1 MVSPLPPPAPTPP
14 TGAMAPPNGG
24 DRTSNLLNLLK
35 FSGAGGQSSQ
45 AQAQALQQ
53 NQDPFQHSQQ
63 QQQQQQPPQQQQQQH
78 HQSHHQLQHQHQ
90 HQNQT
95 QHHQQHQHQHQPGPA
110 VQGPVSFPTQILAPA
125 PSSQD
130 PTGLL
135 RALMSGS
142 HENEEPKHDV
152 VQPPATFGAA
162 SPPDETRAYLLN
174 LLNRPKPSQNDQP
187 LMTEGSRHGSFQQSN
202 ESPVDTTRHLHQV
215 LENASQGQTS
225 SHLPQHKYETSDRHH
240 YEQPAT
246 NYGSYSYQPNQDGS
260 IPVSRLFGNSYN
272 NYEDHQASSSQHH
285 TPKSSNAAAPHAHS
299 AGQSPA
305 GPPFLILKKGDGSPT
320 PPGGG
325 RKNISHERS
334 PLASPQSLRN
344 QASLSNASPAGNAVG
359 TGSVASLASPGRS
372 DRNPETTVAEAI
384 HDLAETASQQAQ
396 EALARAEEEP
406 DSSDYL
412 KDLDDLDNARTEQE
426 FEDIA
431 QHAALAIKKEL
442 DRAENTGALE
452 SVMSPEAALEVRE
465 IVEETAAGHA
475 DHANEAA
482 DGVADSWESA
492 DQDEIVVIEEEPAQ
506 PVKVYNFPMKPW
518 ISIQVHDNGDV
529 ERPQLR
535 DEAIMD
541 IARLKKEFDQID
553 RNLYTATERYMVYG
567 MSKAGGLRVIRQE
580 DGRDAKIF
588 TDTKD
593 RIFNVAMSCTAPDHD
608 GAHRETIIG
617 TGISGT
623 VFWVQIRNGEKD
635 HIEDAHPEQYGF
647 ALPPMSF
654 HEGDAPGGV
663 LKTRARSSTIHPEF
677 FAVGRGKSINI
688 IWPSFIMQHNLFK
701 PGHDRVVDTEQLAK
715 QCSLKIN
722 TGKAGK
728 DFTFSQD
735 DTVIVSLD
743 KSGRVKFWDV
753 RDLTAAKEG
762 SDPRAPTP
770 AHTSL
775 EVKEPMLTLT
785 STPEGEKAWP
795 TSVLLVDKLRPY
807 QKRCA
812 LRYMIIGMKQNHT
825 LQLWDLALGKPV
837 QEFNLPHSKESDAV
851 CSVMY
856 HAPTGMLII
865 GHPTRNSIYFAHL
878 SAPKYNLKSVSQ
890 VDYIK
895 RLIDHDTTIPQPDST
910 AVISGVR
917 EYSFANRGILRS
929 LDLLS
934 NPAMSQDSDEP
945 TLFELYAM
953 HSKGVAC
960 LLIKQAELGW
970 SKDNKVL
977 APVSAVEAGVV
988 SISKL
993 KPPYALPA
1001 EPAHQEPAPPA
1012 PVASRSNVKEP
1023 AAPTAPSSQD
1033 DTATRP
1039 AASSSKKQE
1048 AKDEDTPTPAPVKED
1063 KPEKAERKGR
1073 KKKAA
1078 AVAAAAALA
1087 AESQSQ
1093 SNGGSQS
1100 PRVAPKDSKNS
1111 APAAAAVPSS
1121 YVSMESIET
1130 VMSSLTTMES
1140 RLNSSFA
1147 GTINAAIKSLH
1158 TKLEDGQRE
1167 REKDFEQHQKTLL
1180 SMISDVLNENTQKVL
1195 ESLIQG
1201 QFDLAMP
1208 TISEVARKAVSD
1220 QFSSGTNRQLSQ
1232 TIQKEINKS
1241 LPSAT
1246 QHALQSADFIKGLSD
1261 RVGSTVAVNVQ
1272 REVVNSLTN
1281 QMSTAFTAMATTAC
1295 QQVADDLQRQ
1305 HRSEITALHEQ
1316 RAADSKK
1323 IDELHSAFA
1332 QLTNMVSGMASTQE
1346 QFQNE
1351 FIRFQQQ
1358 TTNNPAPMQQPI
1370 PSQQHQLP
1378 APVQNQD
1385 YSSRHNQVPTQ
1396 VHSQGLNQMQQQ
1408 MQRMQEHMQQQQQ
1421 QGSQNYGSMQ
1431 SPENSQHRSVTYQQ
1445 SQASSHGH
1453 GQHGAPYQQGHT
1465 NSQALTLTNPSQG
1478 DEEFD
1483 QELADCVTR
1492 IDGLIKAGRTEDAL
1506 LRWLQSGRE
1515 QFIFDRLMS
1524 KYSPQLVLDGMPGLL
1539 LLTIA
1544 TTICQSLDSVTRE
1557 RVAWL
1562 EVVVHKIST
1571 DFDSMEADARAIT
1584 PKIFHLI
1591 ITNTENL
1598 FVRISSTRG
1607 NDPILKNLSQMMGVA
1622 KRTLEAHNA
1631 RHYG

>member
-14 TGAMAPPNGG
+14 TGAMVPPTG
-24 DRTSNLLNLLK
+24 DRTSNLLNLL
-35 FSGAGGQSSQ
+35 
-45 AQAQALQQ
+45 
-53 NQDPFQHSQQ
+53 NQDSFQHFQQHQHQPQPPLQ
-63 QQQQQQPPQQQQQQH
+63 QQQQQQPQHPSPAPPTVASSSSASTSAPGRSCYAGPCSFPDADPGPCPFVAGPYWPPPCSHERKPRERGAQQH
-78 HQSHHQLQHQHQ
+78 DAPPTGDLWALATAASSSRTSHPSIPPASA
-90 HQNQT
+90 
-95 QHHQQHQHQHQPGPA
+95 PGPGQRIA
-110 VQGPVSFPTQILAPA
+110 GTEFFAPIPAQPVRDLRQAP
-125 PSSQD
+125 
-130 PTGLL
+130 L
-135 RALMSGS
+135 RAGL
-142 HENEEPKHDV
+142 
-152 VQPPATFGAA
+152 PPATAR
-162 SPPDETRAYLLN
+162 TRS
-174 LLNRPKPSQNDQP
+174 K
-187 LMTEGSRHGSFQQSN
+187 
-202 ESPVDTTRHLHQV
+202 
-215 LENASQGQTS
+215 
-225 SHLPQHKYETSDRHH
+225 
-240 YEQPAT
+240 
-246 NYGSYSYQPNQDGS
+246 PNQDGS

-272 NYEDHQASSSQHH
+272 NYEDHQTSSSQHH
-285 TPKSSNAAAPHAHS
+285 TPKSSNAAVTHAHS

-305 GPPFLILKKGDGSPT
+305 GPPFLILKKGRRLAHA
-320 PPGGG
+320 PGAG

-334 PLASPQSLRN
+334 PLASPQSLRS
-344 QASLSNASPAGNAVG
+344 QAVHSTVSPAGNAIG
-359 TGSVASLASPGRS
+359 NPTPGSAASLASPGRA
-372 DRNPETTVAEAI
+372 DRNPETYCAACC
-384 HDLAETASQQAQ
+384 
-396 EALARAEEEP
+396 
-406 DSSDYL
+406 SSH
-412 KDLDDLDNARTEQE
+412 Q
-426 FEDIA
+426 
-431 QHAALAIKKEL
+431 KEL
-442 DRAENTGALE
+442 DRAENSGALE
-452 SVMSPEAALEVRE
+452 KIMSPEAALEFVRSSDA
-465 IVEETAAGHA
+465 AAGHA
-475 DHANEAA
+475 DHSNEAA
-482 DGVADSWESA
+482 AASLTAGKAPTRMRSSS
-492 DQDEIVVIEEEPAQ
+492 IEEEPAQ
-506 PVKVYNFPMKPW
+506 PVK
-518 ISIQVHDNGDV
+518 
-529 ERPQLR
+529 RPQLAA
-535 DEAIMD
+535 EAIMD

-553 RNLYTATERYMVYG
+553 RNLYTATERYIVYG
-567 MSKAGGLRVIRQE
+567 MSKSGG
-580 DGRDAKIF
+580 
-588 TDTKD
+588 

-623 VFWVQIRNGEKD
+623 VFWVQILNGEKD
-635 HIEDAHPEQYGF
+635 HIEDANPEQYGF

-654 HEGDAPGGV
+654 HEETRRVECSRLAPAHPPSTRV
-663 LKTRARSSTIHPEF
+663 LCCWPRK
-677 FAVGRGKSINI
+677 VYYI
-688 IWPSFIMQHNLFK
+688 IWPSFIMQQNLFK

-812 LRYMIIGMKQNHT
+812 LQ
-825 LQLWDLALGKPV
+825 
-837 QEFNLPHSKESDAV
+837 FNLPHSKESDAV

-917 EYSFANRGILRS
+917 EYSLPTEEFCAVS
-929 LDLLS
+929 TCWS
-934 NPAMSQDSDEP
+934 TPAMSQDSDEP

-977 APVSAVEAGVV
+977 APVSAVDAGVV

-993 KPPYALPA
+993 KPPHALPA
-1001 EPAHQEPAPPA
+1001 EPAHQEPAPALPA
-1012 PVASRSNVKEP
+1012 PARSNTKEST
-1023 AAPTAPSSQD
+1023 AHTAPSSQD
-1033 DTATRP
+1033 ETATRP
-1039 AASSSKKQE
+1039 TAASKKQE
-1048 AKDEDTPTPAPVKED
+1048 SKDEDTPTTAPVKDD

-1100 PRVAPKDSKNS
+1100 PRVTPKDSKS
-1111 APAAAAVPSS
+1111 ATAAVPAVPSS

-1130 VMSSLTTMES
+1130 VMNSLTTMES

-1167 REKDFEQHQKTLL
+1167 REKDFDQHQKTLL
-1180 SMISDVLNENTQKVL
+1180 TMISDVLNENTQKVL

-1208 TISEVARKAVSD
+1208 TISDVARKAVSE

-1246 QHALQSADFIKGLSD
+1246 QHALQSTDFIKGLSD
-1261 RVGSTVAVNVQ
+1261 RVGSTVAANVQ
-1272 REVVNSLTN
+1272 REVVHSLTN
-1281 QMSTAFTAMATTAC
+1281 QMSTAFTVMATTAC

-1305 HRSEITALHEQ
+1305 HHSEMTALHEQ

-1323 IDELHSAFA
+1323 IDELHTAFA
-1332 QLTNMVSGMASTQE
+1332 QLTSM
-1346 QFQNE
+1346 
-1351 FIRFQQQ
+1351 
-1358 TTNNPAPMQQPI
+1358 
-1370 PSQQHQLP
+1370 HQLP
-1378 APVQNQD
+1378 PAIQGQEYGP
-1385 YSSRHNQVPTQ
+1385 RHGQGPSQ
-1396 VHSQGLNQMQQQ
+1396 VHSQGLTQMQQQ
-1408 MQRMQEHMQQQQQ
+1408 PA
-1421 QGSQNYGSMQ
+1421 YGSMQ
-1431 SPENSQHRSVTYQQ
+1431 SPEASQHRSVGYQQ

-1453 GQHGAPYQQGHT
+1453 GQHGAPYQQSHA
-1465 NSQALTLTNPSQG
+1465 NSQALTLANQSQG
-1478 DEEFD
+1478 EEEFD
-1483 QELADCVTR
+1483 QELADCVAR

-1571 DFDSMEADARAIT
+1571 DFDNMEADARAIT

-1622 KRTLEAHNA
+1622 KRTLETHST

>member
-1 MVSPLPPPAPTPP
+1 MVPP
-14 TGAMAPPNGG
+14 TAG

-35 FSGAGGQSSQ
+35 FSGAGAQASQ
-45 AQAQALQQ
+45 AQAQTFQQ
-53 NQDPFQHSQQ
+53 SQDQFQHQQQQPPPPQQ
-63 QQQQQQPPQQQQQQH
+63 QQQQQQPQQHH
-78 HQSHHQLQHQHQ
+78 HQSHHQLQHQP
-90 HQNQT
+90 
-95 QHHQQHQHQHQPGPA
+95 QHQHQSGSAMQAPA
-110 VQGPVSFPTQILAPA
+110 SFPTQILAPA

-142 HENEEPKHDV
+142 HENEEPKHDA
-152 VQPPATFGAA
+152 QPTATFGAA
-162 SPPDETRAYLLN
+162 SPPDDTRTYLLN

-225 SHLPQHKYETSDRHH
+225 SHLPQHNKYETSDRHH
-240 YEQPAT
+240 YEQPVT
-246 NYGSYSYQPNQDGS
+246 NYGSYSYQPSQDGS

-272 NYEDHQASSSQHH
+272 NYEDHQTSSSQHH
-285 TPKSSNAAAPHAHS
+285 TPKSSNAAVPHAHS

-344 QASLSNASPAGNAVG
+344 QAVQSTISPAGNNMG
-359 TGSVASLASPGRS
+359 NPTPGSAASLASPGRT
-372 DRNPETTVAEAI
+372 DRNSETVSEAI
-384 HDLAETASQQAQ
+384 HDLAETANQEAQ

-406 DSSDYL
+406 ESPDYL

-442 DRAENTGALE
+442 DRAENNGALE
-452 SVMSPEAALEVRE
+452 KVMSPEEALEVRE
-465 IVEETAAGHA
+465 IVEDAAAGHA
-475 DHANEAA
+475 DHSNEAA

-518 ISIQVHDNGDV
+518 ISIQVHDNGDI

-593 RIFNVAMSCTAPDHD
+593 RIFNVAMSCTAADHD

-635 HIEDAHPEQYGF
+635 HIEDANPEQYGF

-878 SAPKYNLKSVSQ
+878 SAPKYNLKSVTQ

-934 NPAMSQDSDEP
+934 TPAMSQDSDEP

-977 APVSAVEAGVV
+977 APVSAVDAGVV

-1012 PVASRSNVKEP
+1012 PVASRPNAKEL
-1023 AAPTAPSSQD
+1023 AAQTAPSSQD
-1033 DTATRP
+1033 ETTTRP
-1039 AASSSKKQE
+1039 AAPSSKKQE
-1048 AKDEDTPTPAPVKED
+1048 PKDEDPPPPAPVKEE

-1087 AESQSQ
+1087 AESHSQ

-1100 PRVAPKDSKNS
+1100 PRVAPKDPKNS
-1111 APAAAAVPSS
+1111 AASTAAAPSS

-1147 GTINAAIKSLH
+1147 GTINAAIKTLH

-1167 REKDFEQHQKTLL
+1167 REKDFDQHQKTLL
-1180 SMISDVLNENTQKVL
+1180 TMISDVLNENTQKVL

-1208 TISEVARKAVSD
+1208 TISDVARKAVSE

-1261 RVGSTVAVNVQ
+1261 RVGSTVAANVQ
-1272 REVVNSLTN
+1272 REVVHSLTG

-1295 QQVADDLQRQ
+1295 QKVADDLQRQ
-1305 HRSEITALHEQ
+1305 HRVEITALHEQ
-1316 RAADSKK
+1316 RVADSKK
-1323 IDELHSAFA
+1323 IDELHTAFA
-1332 QLTNMVSGMASTQE
+1332 QLTSMVSGMAATQE
-1346 QFQNE
+1346 QFQTE

-1358 TTNNPAPMQQPI
+1358 TTSNPGPMQQPI
-1370 PSQQHQLP
+1370 SLQQHQLP
-1378 APVQNQD
+1378 QAIQSQD
-1385 YSSRHNQVPTQ
+1385 YSSRHSQAPSQ
-1396 VHSQGLNQMQQQ
+1396 GHSQGLNQMQQQ
-1408 MQRMQEHMQQQQQ
+1408 VQRMQEHMQQQQQ
-1421 QGSQNYGSMQ
+1421 QGSQHYNSMQ
-1431 SPENSQHRSVTYQQ
+1431 SPEASQHRSVGYQQ

-1453 GQHGAPYQQGHT
+1453 GQQSASYQQSHA
-1465 NSQALTLTNPSQG
+1465 NSSQALTIANPSQG
-1478 DEEFD
+1478 EEEFD
-1483 QELADCVTR
+1483 QELLDCLSR

-1571 DFDSMEADARAIT
+1571 DFDNMEADARAIT

-1622 KRTLEAHNA
+1622 KRTLEAHSA

>member
-14 TGAMAPPNGG
+14 TGAMVPPTG

-35 FSGAGGQSSQ
+35 FSGAGGQPSQ
-45 AQAQALQQ
+45 AQAQTFQQ
-53 NQDPFQHSQQ
+53 SQDSFQHFQQ
-63 QQQQQQPPQQQQQQH
+63 HQPQPPLQQQQQPQHPLQH
-78 HQSHHQLQHQHQ
+78 HQQSHHQAQHQHQ
-90 HQNQT
+90 HQA
-95 QHHQQHQHQHQPGPA
+95 GPA
-110 VQGPVSFPTQILAPA
+110 MQAPAPFPTQILAPA

-142 HENEEPKHDV
+142 HENEEPKQHDA
-152 VQPPATFGAA
+152 PPTATFGAA
-162 SPPDETRAYLLN
+162 SPPDETRTYLLN

-187 LMTEGSRHGSFQQSN
+187 LLNEGSRHGSFQQSN
-202 ESPVDTTRHLHQV
+202 ESPVDTSRHLHHV
-215 LENASQGQTS
+215 LENASQGQSS
-225 SHLPQHKYETSDRHH
+225 SHLSQHNQYETSDRHH
-240 YEQPAT
+240 YEQPAAG
-246 NYGSYSYQPNQDGS
+246 YGSYSFQPNQDGS

-272 NYEDHQASSSQHH
+272 NYEDHQTSSSQHH
-285 TPKSSNAAAPHAHS
+285 TPKSSNAAVPHAHS

-320 PPGGG
+320 PPGAG

-334 PLASPQSLRN
+334 PLASPQSLRS
-344 QASLSNASPAGNAVG
+344 QAVHSTVSPAGNAIG
-359 TGSVASLASPGRS
+359 NPTPGSAASLASPGRA
-372 DRNPETTVAEAI
+372 DRNPETVSEAM
-384 HDLAETASQQAQ
+384 HDLAETADQEAQ
-396 EALARAEEEP
+396 EALARAEDEP
-406 DSSDYL
+406 DQSDYL

-442 DRAENTGALE
+442 DRAENSGALE
-452 SVMSPEAALEVRE
+452 KIMSPEAALEVRE
-465 IVEETAAGHA
+465 IVEDAAAGHA
-475 DHANEAA
+475 DHSNEAA

-518 ISIQVHDNGDV
+518 ISIQVNDNGDI

-635 HIEDAHPEQYGF
+635 HIEDANPE
-647 ALPPMSF
+647 
-654 HEGDAPGGV
+654 H
-663 LKTRARSSTIHPEF
+663 
-677 FAVGRGKSINI
+677 
-688 IWPSFIMQHNLFK
+688 
-701 PGHDRVVDTEQLAK
+701 
-715 QCSLKIN
+715 
-722 TGKAGK
+722 
-728 DFTFSQD
+728 
-735 DTVIVSLD
+735 
-743 KSGRVKFWDV
+743 
-753 RDLTAAKEG
+753 
-762 SDPRAPTP
+762 
-770 AHTSL
+770 
-775 EVKEPMLTLT
+775 
-785 STPEGEKAWP
+785 
-795 TSVLLVDKLRPY
+795 
-807 QKRCA
+807 
-812 LRYMIIGMKQNHT
+812 
-825 LQLWDLALGKPV
+825 
-837 QEFNLPHSKESDAV
+837 
-851 CSVMY
+851 VMY

-934 NPAMSQDSDEP
+934 TPAMSQDSDEP

-977 APVSAVEAGVV
+977 APVSAVDAGVV

-993 KPPYALPA
+993 KPPHALPA
-1001 EPAHQEPAPPA
+1001 EPAHQELAPAPPA
-1012 PVASRSNVKEP
+1012 PARSNTKEST
-1023 AAPTAPSSQD
+1023 AHTAPSSQD
-1033 DTATRP
+1033 ETATRP
-1039 AASSSKKQE
+1039 AASSKKQE
-1048 AKDEDTPTPAPVKED
+1048 SKDEDTPTPAAVKDE

-1100 PRVAPKDSKNS
+1100 PRVTPKDSKS
-1111 APAAAAVPSS
+1111 ATAAVPAVPSS

-1130 VMSSLTTMES
+1130 VMNSLTTMES

-1167 REKDFEQHQKTLL
+1167 REKDFDQHQKTLL
-1180 SMISDVLNENTQKVL
+1180 TMISDVLNENTQKVL

-1208 TISEVARKAVSD
+1208 TISDVARKAVSE

-1246 QHALQSADFIKGLSD
+1246 QHALQSTDFIKGLSD
-1261 RVGSTVAVNVQ
+1261 RVGSTVAANVQ
-1272 REVVNSLTN
+1272 REVVHSLTN

-1305 HRSEITALHEQ
+1305 HHAEMTALHEQ

-1323 IDELHSAFA
+1323 IDELHTAFA
-1332 QLTNMVSGMASTQE
+1332 QLTSMVSGMASTQE
-1346 QFQNE
+1346 QFQTE

-1358 TTNNPAPMQQPI
+1358 TTNNPGPLQQPI
-1370 PSQQHQLP
+1370 PAQQHQLP
-1378 APVQNQD
+1378 PAIQGQEYGP
-1385 YSSRHNQVPTQ
+1385 RHGQGPSQ
-1396 VHSQGLNQMQQQ
+1396 VHSQGLTQMQQQ
-1408 MQRMQEHMQQQQQ
+1408 VQRMQEHMQQQQQ
-1421 QGSQNYGSMQ
+1421 QQQQQQGSQHYGSMQ
-1431 SPENSQHRSVTYQQ
+1431 SPEASQHRSVGYQQ
-1445 SQASSHGH
+1445 SQTSSHGH
-1453 GQHGAPYQQGHT
+1453 GQHGAPYQQSHA
-1465 NSQALTLTNPSQG
+1465 NSQALTLANESQG
-1478 DEEFD
+1478 EEEFD
-1483 QELADCVTR
+1483 QELADCVAR

-1571 DFDSMEADARAIT
+1571 DFDNMEADARAIT

-1622 KRTLEAHNA
+1622 KRTLETHST

>member
-14 TGAMAPPNGG
+14 TGAMVPPTG

-35 FSGAGGQSSQ
+35 FSGAGGQPSQ
-45 AQAQALQQ
+45 AQAQTFQQ
-53 NQDPFQHSQQ
+53 SQDSFQHFQQ
-63 QQQQQQPPQQQQQQH
+63 HQPQPPLQQQQQPQHPLQH
-78 HQSHHQLQHQHQ
+78 HQQSHHQAQHQHQ
-90 HQNQT
+90 HQA
-95 QHHQQHQHQHQPGPA
+95 GPA
-110 VQGPVSFPTQILAPA
+110 MQAPAPFPTQILAPA

-142 HENEEPKHDV
+142 HENEEPKQHDA
-152 VQPPATFGAA
+152 PPTATFGAA
-162 SPPDETRAYLLN
+162 SPPDETRTYLLN

-187 LMTEGSRHGSFQQSN
+187 LLNEGSRHGSFQQSN
-202 ESPVDTTRHLHQV
+202 ESPVDTSRHLHHV
-215 LENASQGQTS
+215 LENASQGQSS
-225 SHLPQHKYETSDRHH
+225 SHLSQHNQYETSDRHH
-240 YEQPAT
+240 YEQPAAG
-246 NYGSYSYQPNQDGS
+246 YGSYSFQPNQDGS

-272 NYEDHQASSSQHH
+272 NYEDHQTSSSQHH
-285 TPKSSNAAAPHAHS
+285 TPKSSNAAVPHAHS

-320 PPGGG
+320 PPGAG

-334 PLASPQSLRN
+334 PLASPQSLRS
-344 QASLSNASPAGNAVG
+344 QAVHSTVSPAGNAIG
-359 TGSVASLASPGRS
+359 NPTPGSAASLASPGRA
-372 DRNPETTVAEAI
+372 DRNPETVSEAM
-384 HDLAETASQQAQ
+384 HDLAETADQEAQ
-396 EALARAEEEP
+396 EALARAEDEP
-406 DSSDYL
+406 DQSDYL

-442 DRAENTGALE
+442 DRAENSGALE
-452 SVMSPEAALEVRE
+452 KIMSPEAALEVRE
-465 IVEETAAGHA
+465 IVEDAAAGHA
-475 DHANEAA
+475 DHSNEAA

-518 ISIQVHDNGDV
+518 ISIQVNDNGDI

-635 HIEDAHPEQYGF
+635 HIEDANPEQYGF

-688 IWPSFIMQHNLFK
+688 IWPSFIMQQNLFK

-934 NPAMSQDSDEP
+934 TPAMSQDSDEP

-977 APVSAVEAGVV
+977 APVSAVDAGVV

-993 KPPYALPA
+993 KPPHALPA
-1001 EPAHQEPAPPA
+1001 EPAHQELAPAPPA
-1012 PVASRSNVKEP
+1012 PARSNTKEST
-1023 AAPTAPSSQD
+1023 AHTAPSSQD
-1033 DTATRP
+1033 ETATRP
-1039 AASSSKKQE
+1039 AASSKKQE
-1048 AKDEDTPTPAPVKED
+1048 SKDEDTPTPAAVKDE

-1100 PRVAPKDSKNS
+1100 PRVTPKDSKS
-1111 APAAAAVPSS
+1111 ATAAVPAVPSS

-1130 VMSSLTTMES
+1130 VMNSLTTMES

-1167 REKDFEQHQKTLL
+1167 REKDFDQHQKTLL
-1180 SMISDVLNENTQKVL
+1180 TMISDVLNENTQKVL

-1208 TISEVARKAVSD
+1208 TISDVARKAVSE

-1246 QHALQSADFIKGLSD
+1246 QHALQSTDFIKGLSD
-1261 RVGSTVAVNVQ
+1261 RVGSTVAANVQ
-1272 REVVNSLTN
+1272 REVVHSLTN

-1305 HRSEITALHEQ
+1305 HHAEMTALHEQ

-1323 IDELHSAFA
+1323 IDELHTAFA
-1332 QLTNMVSGMASTQE
+1332 QLTSMVSGMASTQE
-1346 QFQNE
+1346 QFQTE

-1358 TTNNPAPMQQPI
+1358 TTNNPGPLQQPI
-1370 PSQQHQLP
+1370 PAQQHQLP
-1378 APVQNQD
+1378 PAIQGQEYGP
-1385 YSSRHNQVPTQ
+1385 RHGQGPSQ
-1396 VHSQGLNQMQQQ
+1396 VHSQGLTQMQQQ
-1408 MQRMQEHMQQQQQ
+1408 VQRMQEHMQQQQQ
-1421 QGSQNYGSMQ
+1421 QQQQQQGSQHYGSMQ
-1431 SPENSQHRSVTYQQ
+1431 SPEASQHRSVGYQQ
-1445 SQASSHGH
+1445 SQTSSHGH
-1453 GQHGAPYQQGHT
+1453 GQHGAPYQQSHA
-1465 NSQALTLTNPSQG
+1465 NSQALTLANESQG
-1478 DEEFD
+1478 EEEFD
-1483 QELADCVTR
+1483 QELADCVAR

-1571 DFDSMEADARAIT
+1571 DFDNMEADARAIT

-1622 KRTLEAHNA
+1622 KRTLETHST

>member
-14 TGAMAPPNGG
+14 TGAMVPPTG

-35 FSGAGGQSSQ
+35 FSGAGGQPSQ
-45 AQAQALQQ
+45 AQAQTFQQ
-53 NQDPFQHSQQ
+53 SQDSFQHFQQ
-63 QQQQQQPPQQQQQQH
+63 HQPQPQHQPQQQQQQH
-78 HQSHHQLQHQHQ
+78 QQPQHALQHHQQSHHQAQHQHQ
-90 HQNQT
+90 HQA
-95 QHHQQHQHQHQPGPA
+95 GPA
-110 VQGPVSFPTQILAPA
+110 MQAPAPFPTQILAPA

-130 PTGLL
+130 PSGLL

-142 HENEEPKHDV
+142 HENEEPKQHDT
-152 VQPPATFGAA
+152 PPTATFGAA
-162 SPPDETRAYLLN
+162 SPPDETRTYLLN

-187 LMTEGSRHGSFQQSN
+187 LLNEGSRHGSFQQSN
-202 ESPVDTTRHLHQV
+202 ESPVDTSRHLHQV
-215 LENASQGQTS
+215 LDNASQGQSS
-225 SHLPQHKYETSDRHH
+225 SHLSQHNQYETSDRHH
-240 YEQPAT
+240 YEQPAAG
-246 NYGSYSYQPNQDGS
+246 YGSYSFQPNQDGS

-272 NYEDHQASSSQHH
+272 NYEDHQTPSSQHH
-285 TPKSSNAAAPHAHS
+285 TPKSSNAAVPHAHS

-320 PPGGG
+320 PPGAG

-334 PLASPQSLRN
+334 PLASPQSLRS
-344 QASLSNASPAGNAVG
+344 QAVHSNVSPAGNAIG
-359 TGSVASLASPGRS
+359 NPTPGSAASLASPGRA
-372 DRNPETTVAEAI
+372 DRNPETVSEAM
-384 HDLAETASQQAQ
+384 HDLAETADQEAQ
-396 EALARAEEEP
+396 EALARAEDEP
-406 DSSDYL
+406 DQSDYL

-442 DRAENTGALE
+442 DRAENSDRRHRRRACA
-452 SVMSPEAALEVRE
+452 V
-465 IVEETAAGHA
+465 
-475 DHANEAA
+475 
-482 DGVADSWESA
+482 
-492 DQDEIVVIEEEPAQ
+492 
-506 PVKVYNFPMKPW
+506 VKVYNFPMRPW
-518 ISIQVHDNGDV
+518 ISIQVNDNGDI

-541 IARLKKEFDQID
+541 IARLRKEFDQID

-635 HIEDAHPEQYGF
+635 HIEDANPEQYGF

-654 HEGDAPGGV
+654 HEGDTPGGV

-688 IWPSFIMQHNLFK
+688 IWPSFIMQQNLFK

-762 SDPRAPTP
+762 SDPRAPIP

-775 EVKEPMLTLT
+775 E
-785 STPEGEKAWP
+785 
-795 TSVLLVDKLRPY
+795 
-807 QKRCA
+807 
-812 LRYMIIGMKQNHT
+812 
-825 LQLWDLALGKPV
+825 LWDLALGKPV

-934 NPAMSQDSDEP
+934 TPAMSQDSDEP

-977 APVSAVEAGVV
+977 APVSAVDAGVV

-993 KPPYALPA
+993 KPPHALPA
-1001 EPAHQEPAPPA
+1001 EPAHQEPAPA
-1012 PVASRSNVKEP
+1012 P
-1023 AAPTAPSSQD
+1023 AAPARSNTKESTAHTAPSSQD
-1033 DTATRP
+1033 EDRHAPRGFL
-1039 AASSSKKQE
+1039 KKQE
-1048 AKDEDTPTPAPVKED
+1048 SKDEDTPTTAPVKDD

-1100 PRVAPKDSKNS
+1100 PRVTPKDSKT
-1111 APAAAAVPSS
+1111 ATAAAPAVPSS

-1130 VMSSLTTMES
+1130 VMNSLTTMES

-1167 REKDFEQHQKTLL
+1167 REKDFDQHQKTLL
-1180 SMISDVLNENTQKVL
+1180 TMISDVLNENTQKVL

-1208 TISEVARKAVSD
+1208 TISDVARKAVSE

-1246 QHALQSADFIKGLSD
+1246 QHALQSTDFIKGLSD
-1261 RVGSTVAVNVQ
+1261 RVGSTVAANVQ
-1272 REVVNSLTN
+1272 REVVHSLTN
-1281 QMSTAFTAMATTAC
+1281 QMSTAFTTMATTAC

-1305 HRSEITALHEQ
+1305 HHAEMTALHEQ

-1323 IDELHSAFA
+1323 IDELHTAFA
-1332 QLTNMVSGMASTQE
+1332 QLTSMVSGMAATQE
-1346 QFQNE
+1346 QFQTE

-1358 TTNNPAPMQQPI
+1358 TTKNPGPLQQPI
-1370 PSQQHQLP
+1370 PAQQHQLP
-1378 APVQNQD
+1378 PAIQGQEYGP
-1385 YSSRHNQVPTQ
+1385 RHGQGPSQ
-1396 VHSQGLNQMQQQ
+1396 VHSQGLTQMQQQ
-1408 MQRMQEHMQQQQQ
+1408 VQRMQEHMQQQQQ
-1421 QGSQNYGSMQ
+1421 QQQQGSQHYGSMQ
-1431 SPENSQHRSVTYQQ
+1431 SPETSQHRSVGYQQ

-1453 GQHGAPYQQGHT
+1453 GQHGAPYQQSHA
-1465 NSQALTLTNPSQG
+1465 NSQALTLANQSQG
-1478 DEEFD
+1478 EEEFD
-1483 QELADCVTR
+1483 QELADCVAR

-1571 DFDSMEADARAIT
+1571 DFDNMEADARAIT

-1622 KRTLEAHNA
+1622 KRTLETHST